1 MIIDR
6 EHNTNSESCWCSP
19 KIETMDN
26 GNKVII
32 HNDITP
38 EGARTMSDILL
49 AQASSDSV
57 CELLKSIRKIRK
69 MTILEVAEKSGINRN
84 TIGNIES
91 GNAINQASLATLS
104 KIAHAINCDLRI
116 ELIPFEKFTKE

>member
-1 MIIDR
+1 MIVDG
-6 EHNTNSESCWCSP
+6 EHNTNSECCWCGP
-19 KIETMDN
+19 EIEIMDN

-49 AQASSDSV
+49 ARASSDSV
-57 CELLKSIRKIRK
+57 CQLLKAIRKIRK

-84 TIGNIES
+84 TIGQIEN

-104 KIAHAINCDLRI
+104 KIAHALNCDLRI
-116 ELIPFEKFTKE
+116 ELKPFEMITQE